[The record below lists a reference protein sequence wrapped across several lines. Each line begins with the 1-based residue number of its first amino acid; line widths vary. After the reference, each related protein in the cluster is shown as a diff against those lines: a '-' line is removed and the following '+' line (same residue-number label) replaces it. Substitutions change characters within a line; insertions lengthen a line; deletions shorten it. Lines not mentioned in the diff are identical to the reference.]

1 MFIARATIGIEQM
14 PKRISIWITKKIICL
29 SSVIMKIKQTDTIS
43 LNLGVAD
50 SLRNLDF
57 LSLNFISH
65 IFCAPSYKI
74 WAIASRSHQVKI
86 QLVSLSIT
94 LSPELWFW
102 VKGCLFVWGW
112 IFYSALGFL
121 LHKSRTWNQ
130 WSFILVLVRLFWVF
144 FKGRRLSI
152 QAFSTF
158 FQKIYS
164 FFSASCTAIPL
175 TTRCT
180 WMADY

>member
-1 MFIARATIGIEQM
+1 M

-102 VKGCLFVWGW
+102 VKGCLFFWGW

-144 FKGRRLSI
+144 LKEGDCPFKHLVL
-152 QAFSTF
+152 F
-158 FQKIYS
+158 FRKFIL
-164 FFSASCTAIPL
+164 FFL
-175 TTRCT
+175 LVVLQ
-180 WMADY
+180 YL

>member
-1 MFIARATIGIEQM
+1 MFIGRATIGIEQM

-50 SLRNLDF
+50 ALRNLDF

-144 FKGRRLSI
+144 LKEGDCPFKHLVL
-152 QAFSTF
+152 F
-158 FQKIYS
+158 FRKFIL
-164 FFSASCTAIPL
+164 FFL
-175 TTRCT
+175 LVVLQ
-180 WMADY
+180 YL